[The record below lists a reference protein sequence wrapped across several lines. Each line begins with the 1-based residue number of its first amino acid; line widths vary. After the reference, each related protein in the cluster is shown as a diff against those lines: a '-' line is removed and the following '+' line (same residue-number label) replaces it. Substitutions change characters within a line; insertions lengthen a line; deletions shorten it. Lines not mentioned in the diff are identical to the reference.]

1 MQQDQ
6 SLNQTL
12 ALSTVKKGIAL
23 NVFLAASKFAAGI
36 LGHSAALVSDAVD
49 SASDIFSNLIVMAG
63 IKISHKAS
71 DMEHQYGHERMEC
84 VASII
89 MSALLALA
97 GAGIGFAGIQKILH
111 FSAEGELA
119 APDGITL
126 AVAALAI
133 ISKEG
138 MYWYTRSVAKKINS
152 GALLADALHHR
163 NDALTSVG
171 SLIGISGAMLGYPI
185 FDPLAAI
192 AAGQAAIAICLMIIK
207 GAYDVFTD
215 AIDRM
220 VDRSCD
226 EETVEKMQ
234 ELIAAQKG
242 VDHVDKLQTRIFG
255 SRVYVDVEISADDH
269 LTLVEAHAIAENI
282 HEQIEKQFPEVKHCM
297 VHINPCSETH
307 HNF

>member
-119 APDGITL
+119 APDG
-126 AVAALAI
+126 AFPASCAFSSA
-133 ISKEG
+133 
-138 MYWYTRSVAKKINS
+138 S
-152 GALLADALHHR
+152 GG
-163 NDALTSVG
+163 T
-171 SLIGISGAMLGYPI
+171 GYRFWRWAP
-185 FDPLAAI
+185 
-192 AAGQAAIAICLMIIK
+192 
-207 GAYDVFTD
+207 
-215 AIDRM
+215 
-220 VDRSCD
+220 S
-226 EETVEKMQ
+226 
-234 ELIAAQKG
+234 
-242 VDHVDKLQTRIFG
+242 
-255 SRVYVDVEISADDH
+255 SRPPWA
-269 LTLVEAHAIAENI
+269 
-282 HEQIEKQFPEVKHCM
+282 
-297 VHINPCSETH
+297 
-307 HNF
+307 

>member
-6 SLNQTL
+6 SLNQSL

-97 GAGIGFAGIQKILH
+97 GAGIGFAGI
-111 FSAEGELA
+111 GELA

-185 FDPLAAI
+185 FDPL
-192 AAGQAAIAICLMIIK
+192 AAIAICLMIIK

>member
-6 SLNQTL
+6 TSSQKL
-12 ALSTVKKGIAL
+12 ALNTVKKGIAL

-97 GAGIGFAGIQKILH
+97 GAGIGFAGVQKILH

-119 APDGITL
+119 APDAITL
-126 AVAALAI
+126 AVAVLAI

-138 MYWYTRSVAKKINS
+138 MYWYTRRVANKINS

-163 NDALTSVG
+163 NDAMTSIG

-192 AAGQAAIAICLMIIK
+192 VICLMIIK

-226 EETVEKMQ
+226 EETAEKMQ
-234 ELIAAQKG
+234 QLISGLKG

-255 SRVYVDVEISADDH
+255 SRVYVDVEVSADDR

-282 HEQIEKQFPEVKHCM
+282 HEEIEAHFPEVKHCM
-297 VHINPCSETH
+297 VHINPCSELN

>member
-1 MQQDQ
+1 
-6 SLNQTL
+6 
-12 ALSTVKKGIAL
+12 
-23 NVFLAASKFAAGI
+23 
-36 LGHSAALVSDAVD
+36 
-49 SASDIFSNLIVMAG
+49 
-63 IKISHKAS
+63 
-71 DMEHQYGHERMEC
+71 
-84 VASII
+84 
-89 MSALLALA
+89 
-97 GAGIGFAGIQKILH
+97 
-111 FSAEGELA
+111 
-119 APDGITL
+119 
-126 AVAALAI
+126 
-133 ISKEG
+133 

-192 AAGQAAIAICLMIIK
+192 AICLMIIK

-226 EETVEKMQ
+226 EETVEQMQ

>member
-6 SLNQTL
+6 SLNQSL

-152 GALLADALHHR
+152 ADALHHR

-185 FDPLAAI
+185 FDPL
-192 AAGQAAIAICLMIIK
+192 AAIAICLMIIK

>member
-6 SLNQTL
+6 SLNQSL

-36 LGHSAALVSDAVD
+36 FGHSAALVSDAVD

-89 MSALLALA
+89 MSALLA
-97 GAGIGFAGIQKILH
+97 GIGFAGIQKILH

-138 MYWYTRSVAKKINS
+138 MYWYTRSIAKKINS

-192 AAGQAAIAICLMIIK
+192 AICPYGRPQL
-207 GAYDVFTD
+207 
-215 AIDRM
+215 R
-220 VDRSCD
+220 RRNS
-226 EETVEKMQ
+226 
-234 ELIAAQKG
+234 
-242 VDHVDKLQTRIFG
+242 
-255 SRVYVDVEISADDH
+255 
-269 LTLVEAHAIAENI
+269 
-282 HEQIEKQFPEVKHCM
+282 
-297 VHINPCSETH
+297 
-307 HNF
+307 

>member
-97 GAGIGFAGIQKILH
+97 GAG
-111 FSAEGELA
+111 
-119 APDGITL
+119 T
-126 AVAALAI
+126 ALP
-133 ISKEG
+133 E
-138 MYWYTRSVAKKINS
+138 YKKYC
-152 GALLADALHHR
+152 
-163 NDALTSVG
+163 T
-171 SLIGISGAMLGYPI
+171 
-185 FDPLAAI
+185 
-192 AAGQAAIAICLMIIK
+192 
-207 GAYDVFTD
+207 
-215 AIDRM
+215 
-220 VDRSCD
+220 
-226 EETVEKMQ
+226 
-234 ELIAAQKG
+234 
-242 VDHVDKLQTRIFG
+242 
-255 SRVYVDVEISADDH
+255 
-269 LTLVEAHAIAENI
+269 
-282 HEQIEKQFPEVKHCM
+282 FPPKA
-297 VHINPCSETH
+297 NWPRRTA
-307 HNF
+307 

>member
-6 SLNQTL
+6 SNQSI

-23 NVFLAASKFAAGI
+23 NVFLAASKFTAGI
-36 LGHSAALVSDAVD
+36 LGSSAALVSDAVD

-63 IKISHKAS
+63 IKISHKES
-71 DMEHQYGHERMEC
+71 DMEHQYGHERLEC

-97 GAGIGFAGIQKILH
+97 GAGIGFAGIQKIMH
-111 FSAEGELA
+111 FSADGELA

-138 MYWYTRSVAKKINS
+138 MYRYTRSAAQKINS

-163 NDALTSVG
+163 NDALTSAG
-171 SLIGISGAMLGYPI
+171 SLIGISGAMLGFPV
-185 FDPLAAI
+185 FDPL
-192 AAGQAAIAICLMIIK
+192 AAIAICLMIIK

-215 AIDRM
+215 AVGRM

-226 EETVEKMQ
+226 EETVKKMQ

-255 SRVYVDVEISADDH
+255 SRVYADVEISADDS

>member
-97 GAGIGFAGIQKILH
+97 GAGIGFA
-111 FSAEGELA
+111 AEGELA

-133 ISKEG
+133 ISKEA

-185 FDPLAAI
+185 FDPL
-192 AAGQAAIAICLMIIK
+192 AAIAICLMIIK

-269 LTLVEAHAIAENI
+269 LTLVEAHSIAENI

>member
-6 SLNQTL
+6 NSNQSL

-126 AVAALAI
+126 AVAVLAI

-138 MYWYTRSVAKKINS
+138 MYWYTRSIAKK
-152 GALLADALHHR
+152 
-163 NDALTSVG
+163 
-171 SLIGISGAMLGYPI
+171 
-185 FDPLAAI
+185 
-192 AAGQAAIAICLMIIK
+192 
-207 GAYDVFTD
+207 
-215 AIDRM
+215 
-220 VDRSCD
+220 
-226 EETVEKMQ
+226 
-234 ELIAAQKG
+234 
-242 VDHVDKLQTRIFG
+242 
-255 SRVYVDVEISADDH
+255 
-269 LTLVEAHAIAENI
+269 
-282 HEQIEKQFPEVKHCM
+282 
-297 VHINPCSETH
+297 
-307 HNF
+307 

>member
-1 MQQDQ
+1 
-6 SLNQTL
+6 
-12 ALSTVKKGIAL
+12 
-23 NVFLAASKFAAGI
+23 
-36 LGHSAALVSDAVD
+36 
-49 SASDIFSNLIVMAG
+49 MAG

-192 AAGQAAIAICLMIIK
+192 AICLMIIK

-215 AIDRM
+215 A
-220 VDRSCD
+220 
-226 EETVEKMQ
+226 MQ

>member
-138 MYWYTRSVAKKINS
+138 MYWYTRSVAQKINS

-185 FDPLAAI
+185 FDPL
-192 AAGQAAIAICLMIIK
+192 AAIAICLMIIK

-255 SRVYVDVEISADDH
+255 SRVYVDVEICGDDL
-269 LTLVEAHAIAENI
+269 LTLVEAQAIAEII
-282 HEQIEKQFPEVKHCM
+282 HEQLEIQFPEVKHCM

>member
-6 SLNQTL
+6 SLNQQL
-12 ALSTVKKGIAL
+12 ALNTVKKGIAL
-23 NVFLAASKFAAGI
+23 NVFLAVSKFAAGI

-63 IKISHKAS
+63 IKISGKAS

-89 MSALLALA
+89 MSAILALA
-97 GAGIGFAGIQKILH
+97 GAGIGFAGAQKILH
-111 FSAEGELA
+111 FSEAGELS
-119 APDGITL
+119 APDAITL

-192 AAGQAAIAICLMIIK
+192 AICLMIIK

-226 EETVEKMQ
+226 EETAAKMQ
-234 ELIAAQKG
+234 ELIATQRG

-255 SRVYVDVEISADDH
+255 SRVYVDVEVSADDH

-282 HEQIEKQFPEVKHCM
+282 HKKIEEHFPEVKHCM
-297 VHINPCSETH
+297 VHINPCSEKH

>member
-6 SLNQTL
+6 TTNEKL
-12 ALSTVKKGIAL
+12 AINTVKKGIAL
-23 NVFLAASKFAAGI
+23 NVFLVIAKFSAGI
-36 LGHSAALVSDAVD
+36 FGHSAALISDAVD

-63 IKISHKAS
+63 IKISNKAS

-89 MSALLALA
+89 MSAILAIA
-97 GAGIGFAGIQKILH
+97 GIGIGFAGVQKILH
-111 FSAEGELA
+111 FSAEGKIA
-119 APDGITL
+119 VPDTVTL
-126 AVAALAI
+126 AVALFAI
-133 ISKEG
+133 ASKET
-138 MYWYTRSVAKKINS
+138 MYWYARGVAKKINS

-192 AAGQAAIAICLMIIK
+192 AICLMIIK

-234 ELIAAQKG
+234 ELIAAQNG

-282 HEQIEKQFPEVKHCM
+282 HVKIEEHFPEVKHCM

>member
-23 NVFLAASKFAAGI
+23 NVFMAASKFAAGI
-36 LGHSAALVSDAVD
+36 FGHSAALVSDAVD

-171 SLIGISGAMLGYPI
+171 SLIGISGAML
-185 FDPLAAI
+185 DPL
-192 AAGQAAIAICLMIIK
+192 AAIAICLMIIK

-234 ELIAAQKG
+234 ELIAVQKG

-282 HEQIEKQFPEVKHCM
+282 HEQIEKQFPQVKHCM

>member
-6 SLNQTL
+6 SLNQFL

-23 NVFLAASKFAAGI
+23 NIFLAASKFAAGI

-192 AAGQAAIAICLMIIK
+192 AICLMIIK

-242 VDHVDKLQTRIFG
+242 VDHVDKLQTRKIG
-255 SRVYVDVEISADDH
+255 R
-269 LTLVEAHAIAENI
+269 AH
-282 HEQIEKQFPEVKHCM
+282 V
-297 VHINPCSETH
+297 
-307 HNF
+307 

>member
-138 MYWYTRSVAKKINS
+138 MYWYTRSIAKKINS

-192 AAGQAAIAICLMIIK
+192 AICLMIIK

-220 VDRSCD
+220 VDRSC
-226 EETVEKMQ
+226 
-234 ELIAAQKG
+234 

>member
-138 MYWYTRSVAKKINS
+138 MYWYTRSVASVAKKINS

-192 AAGQAAIAICLMIIK
+192 AICLMIIK

-215 AIDRM
+215 AIDTNCKRAFLARAYM
-220 VDRSCD
+220 WMW
-226 EETVEKMQ
+226 K
-234 ELIAAQKG
+234 
-242 VDHVDKLQTRIFG
+242 
-255 SRVYVDVEISADDH
+255 
-269 LTLVEAHAIAENI
+269 
-282 HEQIEKQFPEVKHCM
+282 
-297 VHINPCSETH
+297 
-307 HNF
+307 

>member
-6 SLNQTL
+6 SLNQSL

-163 NDALTSVG
+163 NDDGGHQAVPGTESKG
-171 SLIGISGAMLGYPI
+171 GDHDGDIGGVVFQKLGGGE
-185 FDPLAAI
+185 D
-192 AAGQAAIAICLMIIK
+192 G
-207 GAYDVFTD
+207 
-215 AIDRM
+215 
-220 VDRSCD
+220 
-226 EETVEKMQ
+226 E
-234 ELIAAQKG
+234 
-242 VDHVDKLQTRIFG
+242 VDKEYEHDGEGGQQAELGQTAEFG
-255 SRVYVDVEISADDH
+255 IGV
-269 LTLVEAHAIAENI
+269 
-282 HEQIEKQFPEVKHCM
+282 
-297 VHINPCSETH
+297 
-307 HNF
+307 

>member
-119 APDGITL
+119 APDGIPTAPL
-126 AVAALAI
+126 
-133 ISKEG
+133 
-138 MYWYTRSVAKKINS
+138 KK
-152 GALLADALHHR
+152 R
-163 NDALTSVG
+163 TK
-171 SLIGISGAMLGYPI
+171 P
-185 FDPLAAI
+185 
-192 AAGQAAIAICLMIIK
+192 
-207 GAYDVFTD
+207 
-215 AIDRM
+215 
-220 VDRSCD
+220 
-226 EETVEKMQ
+226 
-234 ELIAAQKG
+234 
-242 VDHVDKLQTRIFG
+242 
-255 SRVYVDVEISADDH
+255 
-269 LTLVEAHAIAENI
+269 
-282 HEQIEKQFPEVKHCM
+282 
-297 VHINPCSETH
+297 PCSRLSTSLTRLSSWTRATMPGR
-307 HNF
+307 N

>member
-1 MQQDQ
+1 
-6 SLNQTL
+6 
-12 ALSTVKKGIAL
+12 
-23 NVFLAASKFAAGI
+23 
-36 LGHSAALVSDAVD
+36 
-49 SASDIFSNLIVMAG
+49 
-63 IKISHKAS
+63 
-71 DMEHQYGHERMEC
+71 
-84 VASII
+84 
-89 MSALLALA
+89 
-97 GAGIGFAGIQKILH
+97 
-111 FSAEGELA
+111 
-119 APDGITL
+119 
-126 AVAALAI
+126 
-133 ISKEG
+133 
-138 MYWYTRSVAKKINS
+138 MYWFTRSVAKKINS

-192 AAGQAAIAICLMIIK
+192 AICLMIIK

-215 AIDRM
+215 AIARM

-226 EETVEKMQ
+226 EETV
-234 ELIAAQKG
+234 G

-269 LTLVEAHAIAENI
+269 LTLVEAHSIAENI

>member
-6 SLNQTL
+6 INQSL
-12 ALSTVKKGIAL
+12 ALDTVKKGIAL
-23 NVFLAASKFAAGI
+23 NIFLAASKFAAGI

-84 VASII
+84 VASIV
-89 MSALLALA
+89 MSALLAIA
-97 GAGIGFAGIQKILH
+97 GTGIGFAGLQKILH
-111 FSAEGELA
+111 FSSEGELA
-119 APDGITL
+119 APDSITL
-126 AVAALAI
+126 AVALLAI

-138 MYWYTRSVAKKINS
+138 MYWYTRGIAKKINS

-171 SLIGISGAMLGYPI
+171 SLIGISGSMLGYPI

-192 AAGQAAIAICLMIIK
+192 GICLMIIK

-226 EETVEKMQ
+226 EETVKQMQ
-234 ELIAAQKG
+234 NLISAVTG

-255 SRVYVDVEISADDH
+255 SRVYVDVEVSADDH
-269 LTLVEAHAIAENI
+269 LTLVEAHAIAETI
-282 HEQIEKQFPEVKHCM
+282 HEKVEQYFPEVKHCM
-297 VHINPCSETH
+297 VHINPCSEKY

>member
-6 SLNQTL
+6 SLNQSL

-126 AVAALAI
+126 AVATLAI
-133 ISKEG
+133 ISKEA

-171 SLIGISGAMLGYPI
+171 SLIGSGAMLGYPI
-185 FDPLAAI
+185 FDPL
-192 AAGQAAIAICLMIIK
+192 AAIAICLMIIK

>member
-119 APDGITL
+119 APE
-126 AVAALAI
+126 
-133 ISKEG
+133 EG

-185 FDPLAAI
+185 FDPEPCLATPF
-192 AAGQAAIAICLMIIK
+192 L
-207 GAYDVFTD
+207 
-215 AIDRM
+215 
-220 VDRSCD
+220 
-226 EETVEKMQ
+226 
-234 ELIAAQKG
+234 
-242 VDHVDKLQTRIFG
+242 TRWPPLPF
-255 SRVYVDVEISADDH
+255 A
-269 LTLVEAHAIAENI
+269 
-282 HEQIEKQFPEVKHCM
+282 
-297 VHINPCSETH
+297 
-307 HNF
+307 

>member
-1 MQQDQ
+1 
-6 SLNQTL
+6 
-12 ALSTVKKGIAL
+12 
-23 NVFLAASKFAAGI
+23 
-36 LGHSAALVSDAVD
+36 
-49 SASDIFSNLIVMAG
+49 
-63 IKISHKAS
+63 
-71 DMEHQYGHERMEC
+71 
-84 VASII
+84 

-126 AVAALAI
+126 AVAALHY
-133 ISKEG
+133 KQG
-138 MYWYTRSVAKKINS
+138 RHVLVHTQRSKKINS

-185 FDPLAAI
+185 FDPL
-192 AAGQAAIAICLMIIK
+192 AAIAICLMIIK

>member
-6 SLNQTL
+6 SLNQAL

-138 MYWYTRSVAKKINS
+138 MYWYTRSVAKINS

-185 FDPLAAI
+185 FDPL
-192 AAGQAAIAICLMIIK
+192 AAIAICLMIIK

>member
-97 GAGIGFAGIQKILH
+97 GGKACTGTP
-111 FSAEGELA
+111 A
-119 APDGITL
+119 A
-126 AVAALAI
+126 
-133 ISKEG
+133 
-138 MYWYTRSVAKKINS
+138 
-152 GALLADALHHR
+152 
-163 NDALTSVG
+163 
-171 SLIGISGAMLGYPI
+171 
-185 FDPLAAI
+185 
-192 AAGQAAIAICLMIIK
+192 
-207 GAYDVFTD
+207 
-215 AIDRM
+215 
-220 VDRSCD
+220 
-226 EETVEKMQ
+226 
-234 ELIAAQKG
+234 
-242 VDHVDKLQTRIFG
+242 
-255 SRVYVDVEISADDH
+255 
-269 LTLVEAHAIAENI
+269 
-282 HEQIEKQFPEVKHCM
+282 
-297 VHINPCSETH
+297 
-307 HNF
+307 

>member
-6 SLNQTL
+6 SLNQSL

-49 SASDIFSNLIVMAG
+49 SASDIFSNLIGMAG
-63 IKISHKAS
+63 IKISHKSARKP
-71 DMEHQYGHERMEC
+71 DKEHPYGHERMEC

-192 AAGQAAIAICLMIIK
+192 AICLMIIK

>member
-23 NVFLAASKFAAGI
+23 NVFLSASKFAAGI

-111 FSAEGELA
+111 FSVEGELA

-185 FDPLAAI
+185 FDPL
-192 AAGQAAIAICLMIIK
+192 AAIAICLMIIK

-269 LTLVEAHAIAENI
+269 LTLVEAHSIAENI

>member
-6 SLNQTL
+6 NQAL
-12 ALSTVKKGIAL
+12 ALNTVKRGIAL

-63 IKISHKAS
+63 IKIAHKAS
-71 DMEHQYGHERMEC
+71 DMDHQYGHERMEC

-89 MSALLALA
+89 MSALLAIA
-97 GAGIGFAGIQKILH
+97 GIGIGFAGIQKILH
-111 FSAEGELA
+111 LSADGEVVP
-119 APDGITL
+119 PDGITL

-133 ISKEG
+133 ICKEG

-152 GALLADALHHR
+152 GALMADALHHR

-171 SLIGISGAMLGYPI
+171 SLIGISGSMLGYPI

-192 AAGQAAIAICLMIIK
+192 VICLMIIK

-226 EETVEKMQ
+226 EETIAQMQ
-234 ELIAAQKG
+234 QLIAEIPG

-255 SRVYVDVEISADDH
+255 SRVYVDVEVSADDH

-282 HEQIEKQFPEVKHCM
+282 HERVEGNFPEVKHCM
-297 VHINPCSETH
+297 VHINPCSEKH

>member
-1 MQQDQ
+1 M
-6 SLNQTL
+6 
-12 ALSTVKKGIAL
+12 
-23 NVFLAASKFAAGI
+23 FLAASKFAAGI

-97 GAGIGFAGIQKILH
+97 GAIIMSALLALAGAGIGFAGIQKILH

-138 MYWYTRSVAKKINS
+138 MYWYTSRSKKNKQRR
-152 GALLADALHHR
+152 A
-163 NDALTSVG
+163 
-171 SLIGISGAMLGYPI
+171 
-185 FDPLAAI
+185 
-192 AAGQAAIAICLMIIK
+192 
-207 GAYDVFTD
+207 
-215 AIDRM
+215 
-220 VDRSCD
+220 
-226 EETVEKMQ
+226 
-234 ELIAAQKG
+234 
-242 VDHVDKLQTRIFG
+242 FG
-255 SRVYVDVEISADDH
+255 RRPAPPQRRLNLSRQPYRH
-269 LTLVEAHAIAENI
+269 QRRHAWLP
-282 HEQIEKQFPEVKHCM
+282 HF
-297 VHINPCSETH
+297 
-307 HNF
+307 